1 MNKRGFTMVELMVYL
16 AIVGIVVIIAGR
28 AFSNSTSMRMESE
41 SMIKA
46 NQESENLGVL
56 LRDDFA
62 QMGAKTVL
70 DSVGI
75 NGSHGKMKIVS
86 AVYMDTAG
94 IYKDSSSFKYF
105 PGKKTPRIIQD
116 RANQDW
122 T

>member
-75 NGSHGKMKIVS
+75 NGSHRKNENRLGRLYGYGRYI
-86 AVYMDTAG
+86 
-94 IYKDSSSFKYF
+94 
-105 PGKKTPRIIQD
+105 
-116 RANQDW
+116 
-122 T
+122 